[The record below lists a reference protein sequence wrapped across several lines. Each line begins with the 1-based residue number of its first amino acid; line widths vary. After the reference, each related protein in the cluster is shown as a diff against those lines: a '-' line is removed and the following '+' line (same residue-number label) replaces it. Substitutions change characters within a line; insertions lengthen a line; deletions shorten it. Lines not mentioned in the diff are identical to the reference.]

1 MLRFFKKREVQK
13 SVCGS
18 ACCPQGSGDRTVC
31 RTDKRRTHTLSAM
44 LDGDGGSALLYGV
57 TGSGKT
63 QVYMRLIDR
72 ALQQGKDT
80 IVLVPEIGLTPQVLG
95 LFHQRYGRQVAVLH
109 SGLSIGERNDEY
121 RRADR
126 GEAKIVLE
134 RRSAVF
140 APLHALGLIIMDEEQ
155 ELTYKE

>member
-1 MLRFFKKREVQK
+1 
-13 SVCGS
+13 
-18 ACCPQGSGDRTVC
+18 
-31 RTDKRRTHTLSAM
+31 
-44 LDGDGGSALLYGV
+44 
-57 TGSGKT
+57 
-63 QVYMRLIDR
+63 MRLIDR

-126 GEAKIVLE
+126 GEAKIVLGT
-134 RRSAVF
+134 RSAVF
-140 APLHALGLIIMDEEQ
+140 APLHTLGLIIMDEEQ
-155 ELTYKE
+155 ELTYKSERTPRYHARDIARYRAGESGALPPPVLKAMRRLRRENIPFVPWSTDLATLRCRRCVPWI